1 MCCVPDKGSSSDTSS
16 DAGLVEVN
24 VGRHQLHK
32 FWQVCHNYMCTDSEE
47 QIIEEENSITTF
59 SRNNPVKIFH
69 SRNLARVQRSAN

>member
-47 QIIEEENSITTF
+47 QIIEEKTVVPHSQE
-59 SRNNPVKIFH
+59 KILLKYFT
-69 SRNLARVQRSAN
+69 VVI